1 MSLLAIAEALEAA
14 AAKLREAAA
23 RDTETLPLPLEN
35 DGWKEWAGG
44 EQPPETYGM
53 RVDVTF
59 AGDNSDNVRP
69 SMVADVL
76 DWSHTNAVDDITRY
90 RLSAV
95 QPDSQSA

>member
-1 MSLLAIAEALEAA
+1 
-14 AAKLREAAA
+14 
-23 RDTETLPLPLEN
+23 
-35 DGWKEWAGG
+35 
-44 EQPPETYGM
+44 M

>member
-44 EQPPETYGM
+44 EQPP
-53 RVDVTF
+53 VDVTF